1 MVYVKVYEMAA
12 VMKEAVK
19 RDEEKDDQEREL
31 IARLYTENK
40 VLFESSLYQ

>member
-1 MVYVKVYEMAA
+1 MAA

-19 RDEEKDDQEREL
+19 RDEEKDDKEREL

-40 VLFESSLYQ
+40 VWQQQVIS

>member
-1 MVYVKVYEMAA
+1 
-12 VMKEAVK
+12 MKEAVK

-40 VLFESSLYQ
+40 VLIEIGKPILIRSITRKK